1 MHYRKIGKTALEVSE
16 IGLGCEGFLNKD
28 DDFTNEMFALAL
40 EHGINCMDLYSPNPE
55 LHKRIGNIIHKQ
67 REKFIIQGHL
77 CTIWQ
82 NEQYKATR
90 NINEVKSAF
99 EALLRN
105 LNTDY
110 IDIGMIHYVDSQKTW
125 NQIANG
131 EIMQHAL
138 ELKKQGKIRYIGMS
152 SHNPIVALEAVKSG
166 LIEVLMFSVNA
177 CYDLLP
183 GDEDCEN
190 LWAEESYKKPLFNID
205 PQREELYET
214 CQRLEVGITV
224 MKAGGGGDLLSEY
237 SPAGKAMTPVQC
249 IHYALT
255 RPAVSTVFSGVHSI
269 EDLKKSLHYE
279 YASDNEKDYASVF
292 AEFDNMTWQGH
303 CMYCGHCA
311 PCPKHIDVASVMKFL
326 NLAKAQNGIPETVYE
341 HYMALESKA
350 GDCITCGVCEKRC
363 PFGVSIIEN
372 MKEAKKLFEM

>member
-1 MHYRKIGKTALEVSE
+1 MRYRKIGKTALEVSE

-28 DDFTNEMFALAL
+28 DGFTNEMFALAL

-67 REKFIIQGHL
+67 RKNFIIQGHL

-90 NINEVKSAF
+90 NINEAKSAF

-125 NQIANG
+125 SQIANG
-131 EIMQHAL
+131 KIMQYAL

-152 SHNPIVALEAVKSG
+152 SHNPIVALEAVKSR

-205 PQREELYET
+205 PKREELYET
-214 CQRLEVGITV
+214 CQRLGVGITV
-224 MKAGGGGDLLSEY
+224 MKAFGGGDLLSEY
-237 SPAGKAMTPVQC
+237 SPAGKAMTPAQC

-255 RPAVSTVFSGVHSI
+255 RPAVSTVFSGVRSI

-303 CMYCGHCA
+303 CMYRGHCA

-326 NLAKAQNGIPETVYE
+326 NLAKAQNSIPETVYE

-350 GDCITCGVCEKRC
+350 DDCIACGVCEKRC
-363 PFGVSIIEN
+363 PFGVSIVEN
-372 MKEAKKLFEM
+372 MKEAKKLFGM

>member
-1 MHYRKIGKTALEVSE
+1 MRYRKIGKTALEVSE

-125 NQIANG
+125 SQIANG
-131 EIMQHAL
+131 EIMQYAL

-224 MKAGGGGDLLSEY
+224 MKAFGGGDLLSEY

-350 GDCITCGVCEKRC
+350 GDCIACGVCEKRC
-363 PFGVSIIEN
+363 PFGVSIVEN
-372 MKEAKKLFEM
+372 MKEAKKLFGM